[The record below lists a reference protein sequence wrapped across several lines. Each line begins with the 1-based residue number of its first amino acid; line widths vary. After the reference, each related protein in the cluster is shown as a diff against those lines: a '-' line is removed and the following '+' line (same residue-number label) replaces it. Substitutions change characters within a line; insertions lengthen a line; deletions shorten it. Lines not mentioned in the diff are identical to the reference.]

1 MARSKR
7 FLWLVVATA
16 MMAPGRARGKARSY
30 ASAGPPV
37 PPQKQARRRSERVLQ
52 SLPAKRSPCGRHS
65 VEVRAGSVFVDGRR
79 VHPADGAV
87 YLLAPPTFRRDG
99 GAVAW
104 LERVAGEVRLV
115 VVPELGP
122 SIEPLPWA
130 LPTVAGDDQI
140 FWTGARRV
148 VVGPAMLAP
157 RAVASWSD

>member
-16 MMAPGRARGKARSY
+16 MMAPGKARGKARSY
-30 ASAGPPV
+30 ASAGPPE
-37 PPQKQARRRSERVLQ
+37 PHQKQARRRSERTLQ
-52 SLPAKRSPCGRHS
+52 TLPAKRSPCGRHI
-65 VEVRAGSVFVDGRR
+65 VEVRDGSVFVDGRR
-79 VHPADGAV
+79 VHPSDGAV

-104 LERVAGEVRLV
+104 LERAAGETRLV
-115 VVPELGP
+115 VMPELGRRA
-122 SIEPLPWA
+122 EPLPWA

-148 VVGPAMLAP
+148 VIGPAMLAP